1 MPGRESDAR
10 HLRPVTLWQGPKG
23 RVGGQSVASAPMVVS
38 VGAESTTMN
47 AYPGFRAGVAQLRSA
62 SPIGPGLLVL
72 SVIGAAAV
80 FWYGLVSLGRAWS
93 TPEYSHGPVIP
104 LLSAYMFLL
113 EMRYVP
119 PIGRV
124 PPDRAPGLLIV
135 AAALLLGVL
144 GNLVLIPDIVTYALI
159 LWIWGMVLT
168 VFGLRRG
175 WVLWPGV
182 LHLVF
187 MLPLPQVV
195 YWKLSTFLQT
205 VSSEIGVSLIGTLGI
220 PVFLDGNIIDLGI
233 YKLQVAEAC
242 SGLRYLFPIMSFS
255 YVFGVL
261 YTGPRWHKIVLFLA
275 AAPVAVLMNSF
286 RIGMIG
292 VLVDSYGIEQAEG
305 FLHAFEGWIIF
316 IACIAILFGLA
327 VALQWTRPDPQPIAD
342 TLELDFSRVLP
353 QAWRF
358 FGIRASATLL
368 VAALV
373 TLGIGALTHATPE
386 RDRVVPE
393 RTPLALFPAELGPW
407 QAVRRNR
414 LEPDIE
420 RVLGADDYLSIT
432 YRGEAAAPVDLF
444 VAYYDRQTE
453 GTGIHS
459 PEVCIPGG
467 GWEVSDWERTE
478 LPVEMAGGSV
488 VPLSANRAVI
498 RKGLERQLV
507 LYWFE
512 QRGRRM
518 TNDYLA
524 KAMTVWDA
532 LTRGRT
538 DGALVRL
545 TTPMAPGES
554 VAAAEARLAGFLGD
568 GLAELPRFIPN

>member
-1 MPGRESDAR
+1 
-10 HLRPVTLWQGPKG
+10 
-23 RVGGQSVASAPMVVS
+23 
-38 VGAESTTMN
+38 MN
-47 AYPGFRAGVAQLRSA
+47 AYPGIRAGVAQFRSA

-72 SVIGAAAV
+72 SVVGAAGV
-80 FWYGLVSLGRAWS
+80 FWYGLVSLGQAWS

-113 EMRYVP
+113 EMRSVP
-119 PIGRV
+119 PVGRV
-124 PPDRAPGLLIV
+124 PADRGPGLLIV

-175 WVLWPGV
+175 WLLWPGV

-187 MLPLPQVV
+187 MLPLPQVI
-195 YWKLSTFLQT
+195 YWKVSTFLQT
-205 VSSEIGVSLIGTLGI
+205 VSSEIGVNLISFIGI
-220 PVFLDGNIIDLGI
+220 PVFLDGNIIDLGV

-275 AAPVAVLMNSF
+275 AAPVAVLMNSV
-286 RIGMIG
+286 RIGIIG

-327 VALQWTRPDPQPIAD
+327 VALQWTRPEPQPIAD
-342 TLELDFSRVLP
+342 TLELDFGRVLP

-358 FGIRASATLL
+358 FGIRASAVL
-368 VAALV
+368 VAAALI
-373 TLGIGALTHATPE
+373 TLGVGVAVHAAPE
-386 RDRVVPE
+386 PDRVVPE
-393 RTPLALFPAELGPW
+393 RAPLALFPDQIGDW
-407 QAVRRNR
+407 QANGRNR
-414 LEPDIE
+414 LEPEIE
-420 RVLGADDYLSIT
+420 RVLGADDYLSVS
-432 YRGEAAAPVDLF
+432 YVNQAAAPAAAPAAAASAPVDLF
-444 VAYYDRQTE
+444 IAYYDRQTE

-467 GWEVSDWERTE
+467 GWEVSNWERTE
-478 LPVEMAGGSV
+478 LPVELADGSAV
-488 VPLSANRAVI
+488 RLPANRAVI
-498 RKGLERQLV
+498 QKGLERQLV
-507 LYWFE
+507 IYWFE
-512 QRGRRM
+512 QRGRKL

-545 TTPMAPGES
+545 VTPMAPGES
-554 VAAAEARLAGFLGD
+554 VAAAEDRLASFLD
-568 GLAELPRFIPN
+568 AGLVELPRFIPN

>member
-1 MPGRESDAR
+1 M
-10 HLRPVTLWQGPKG
+10 
-23 RVGGQSVASAPMVVS
+23 
-38 VGAESTTMN
+38 
-47 AYPGFRAGVAQLRSA
+47 
-62 SPIGPGLLVL
+62 
-72 SVIGAAAV
+72 
-80 FWYGLVSLGRAWS
+80 
-93 TPEYSHGPVIP
+93 
-104 LLSAYMFLL
+104 
-113 EMRYVP
+113 
-119 PIGRV
+119 
-124 PPDRAPGLLIV
+124 
-135 AAALLLGVL
+135 L

-175 WVLWPGV
+175 WMLWPGV

-195 YWKLSTFLQT
+195 YWKVSTFLQT
-205 VSSEIGVSLIGTLGI
+205 VSSEIGVNLISFIGI
-220 PVFLDGNIIDLGI
+220 PVFLDGNIIDLGV

-275 AAPVAVLMNSF
+275 AAPVAVLMNSI
-286 RIGMIG
+286 RIGIIG

-327 VALQWTRPDPQPIAD
+327 VALQWTRPEPQPIAD

-358 FGIRASATLL
+358 FGIRASATL
-368 VAALV
+368 VIAALI
-373 TLGIGALTHATPE
+373 TLARRRRRACGARARPGRARAGAARALPGP
-386 RDRVVPE
+386 DRRLAGESVGTGSSPTSSGCWAPTIISRSASGSAAAAASPVV
-393 RTPLALFPAELGPW
+393 
-407 QAVRRNR
+407 
-414 LEPDIE
+414 
-420 RVLGADDYLSIT
+420 S
-432 YRGEAAAPVDLF
+432 AAPVDLF
-444 VAYYDRQTE
+444 IAYYDRQTE
-453 GTGIHS
+453 GAGIHS

-467 GWEVSDWERTE
+467 GWEVSNWERTA
-478 LPVEMAGGSV
+478 LPVERADGSV
-488 VPLSANRAVI
+488 VGLPANRAVI

-512 QRGRRM
+512 QRGRQM
-518 TNDYLA
+518 TNDYFA
-524 KAMTVWDA
+524 KAVTVWDA

-554 VAAAEARLAGFLGD
+554 VAAAEARLAGFLRA
-568 GLAELPRFIPN
+568 GLPELPRFIPH